1 MCESIL
7 LRERVILDSLN
18 VKDHVSLRWV
28 EPLDGRKYKLPKRW
42 KRKIGNKYRRWLHCI
57 VSNID
62 YINGT
67 VELHERNKNKRK
79 LPKLTRSEVH
89 NRVVF
94 GWVKN
99 GM

>member
-28 EPLDGRKYKLPKRW
+28 EPLDGRRYKLPKRG
-42 KRKIGNKYRRWLHCI
+42 KRQYGNKCRRWLHCF
-57 VSNID
+57 VSYID
-62 YINGT
+62 YMNGT
-67 VELHERNKNKRK
+67 VELYERNKNKRK